1 MGLNKEKDQIK
12 IVKKTFY
19 FSHCW
24 SDNRFKGTV
33 VNCELA
39 SLQEGSLAISL
50 LSLYVI
56 NLHPI

>member
-12 IVKKTFY
+12 IVKKTRTTFY
-19 FSHCW
+19 FSHCS

-39 SLQEGSLAISL
+39 SSQEGSLEISL
-50 LSLYVI
+50 QSL
-56 NLHPI
+56 